1 MSKRRPSAAMIVAVI
16 ALVLGL
22 GGAAI
27 AADLTKP
34 QVKKIAKKVANKQ
47 IKKKALLKS
56 QEGNLNV
63 NSAKTV
69 DTVRTFKVNLNET
82 APGGAETTLFTHGP
96 LSATARCIDGGGD
109 DTAVIVYAR
118 TTEAGSAYG
127 DGSND
132 VGSFGP
138 ADLDER
144 MQDFDAYATS
154 GTPDHSD
161 GFDQFSMLAPSGA
174 AVNGTVSA
182 LANNSSQTCV
192 VYGHVVIVG

>member
-1 MSKRRPSAAMIVAVI
+1 MIVAVI

-47 IKKKALLKS
+47 IKKKAPKLS
-56 QEGNLNV
+56 V
-63 NSAKTV
+63 AHAKTADSAGSV
-69 DTVRTFKVNLNET
+69 NTVRTFKVNLAET

-96 LSATARCIDGGGD
+96 LSATVRCLDGGGN
-109 DTAVIVYAR
+109 DTAVVVYAR
-118 TTEAGSAYG
+118 STEAGSAFG
-127 DGSND
+127 GPANES
-132 VGSFGP
+132 GSFGP
-138 ADLDER
+138 GDLDER
-144 MQDFDAYATS
+144 IEDFDTYATS
-154 GTPDHSD
+154 GPDHSD
-161 GFDQFSMLAPSGA
+161 GFDQFSMVAPSGA

-182 LANNSSQTCV
+182 LANDSNQTCV